1 MGRLGV
7 SAGAIILSALS
18 FCGAAQAANTT
29 SSWPSIALVA
39 PSAADRVS
47 EAKSGAEA
55 PPCTRKIKV
64 VYSGY
69 GEADRA
75 GCTTAAA
82 ADNTTQR

>member
-39 PSAADRVS
+39 PSAAERVT
-47 EAKSGAEA
+47 EARSEA

-69 GEADRA
+69 GEAERA

-82 ADNTTQR
+82 ADSNTTQR

>member
-7 SAGAIILSALS
+7 SAAAIVLSALS
-18 FCGAAQAANTT
+18 FSSAAQAANTT
-29 SSWPSIALVA
+29 SWPSIALVPA
-39 PSAADRVS
+39 SAAERVT
-47 EAKSGAEA
+47 EARSEA

-82 ADNTTQR
+82 ADNNTRQR

>member
-7 SAGAIILSALS
+7 SVAAIVLSALS
-18 FCGAAQAANTT
+18 FSSAAQAANTT
-29 SSWPSIALVA
+29 SWPSIALVP
-39 PSAADRVS
+39 PSAAERVT
-47 EAKSGAEA
+47 EARSEA

-69 GEADRA
+69 GEAERA

-82 ADNTTQR
+82 ADSNTTQR

>member
-7 SAGAIILSALS
+7 SAAAIVLSALS
-18 FCGAAQAANTT
+18 FSSAAQAANTT
-29 SSWPSIALVA
+29 SWPSIALV
-39 PSAADRVS
+39 PTSAAERVS
-47 EAKSGAEA
+47 EAKSAAEA

-82 ADNTTQR
+82 ADNNTTQR